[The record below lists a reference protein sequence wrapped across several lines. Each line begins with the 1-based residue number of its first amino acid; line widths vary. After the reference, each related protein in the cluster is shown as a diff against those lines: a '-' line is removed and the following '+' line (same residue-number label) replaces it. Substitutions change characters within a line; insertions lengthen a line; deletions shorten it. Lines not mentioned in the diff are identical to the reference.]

1 MNIHITENIDNII
14 DGYQMIPIIYGKI
27 DTGMLS
33 NNSAE
38 NIIAIDAIDSIPH
51 DMLDTF
57 FKEVRSKMRFGCN
70 IILGGI
76 ELVAI
81 SRDVINGKIDSKTFN
96 ELVYKKRG
104 IYHIN
109 DIKNILH
116 KHGLVI
122 KSIIIKGYEYEITA
136 FRPLKTN

>member
-33 NNSAE
+33 YNSAE

-51 DMLDTF
+51 DMLDDF
-57 FKEVRSKMRFGCN
+57 FEEVRSKMRFGCN

-76 ELVAI
+76 ELLAI
-81 SRDVINGKIDSKTFN
+81 SRDIINGKIDSIS
-96 ELVYKKRG
+96 YPQ
-104 IYHIN
+104 I
-109 DIKNILH
+109 
-116 KHGLVI
+116 
-122 KSIIIKGYEYEITA
+122 
-136 FRPLKTN
+136 